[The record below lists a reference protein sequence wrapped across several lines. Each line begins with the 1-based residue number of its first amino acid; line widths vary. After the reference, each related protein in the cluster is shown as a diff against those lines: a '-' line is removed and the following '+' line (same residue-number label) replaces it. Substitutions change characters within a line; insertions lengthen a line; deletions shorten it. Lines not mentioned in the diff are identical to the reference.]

1 MDLKHSTTE
10 QLLSLLKRRNVP
22 QEALDLLRDNGIDGS
37 TLLLLRDD
45 IDKFMAVVPKSGH
58 RLLIKRIIIED
69 LARADLHVDQ
79 AQEVTDLQEQPSDVM
94 WRLETQQAI
103 ACAPEETKQVMD
115 LTTALE
121 DDAWFE
127 MSQPINPE
135 ESSSEAEKEKKNIQK
150 NYDQEVTDLQ
160 EQPSDVMRR
169 LETQQAIACAPEETK
184 QVMDLTT
191 ALEDDAWFEMSQPI
205 NPEESSSEKKAIM
218 KGKKE
223 EKHTDK
229 QSKIAFFCGNP
240 MVERIM
246 GIIHIYKN
254 NEMTSL
260 SKGVKRSEI
269 ICILS
274 VPAKMTCID
283 LMRFVSPSEEF
294 IECVKII
301 GDLTPNQYMALLKF
315 WNQELADDFYNRF
328 NGQPYNL
335 IEEEVCHLVY
345 VAKVETMNPSEGG
358 SLPCVGLTEL
368 PKCRVCSKRMDES
381 VEGVLIILCN
391 HSFHWSC
398 LSKWP
403 DTLCPLCRYWQTPQ
417 PDGNKCFECDSKKN
431 VPESSSI
438 TTEDKKIILNAY
450 STQKSLW
457 MCLICGHIGCSREL
471 PSHAKRHFQETQHTY
486 SLELGTQR
494 VWDYSGDNFVHRL
507 IQKKTDG
514 KLVEY
519 GLGQEYTYLL
529 TSQLENQRH
538 YFQEKI
544 TQIEKDSA
552 EQVSSMEKQSQK
564 TLEEY
569 KKLELKLAEAE
580 KENKNIQ
587 KNYDQLNKSLQ
598 ENQKLFQEQL
608 KQSED
613 KIQSLEA
620 TKKQVSS
627 MEEQS
632 QKTLEEYKKLEKE
645 KKKIEKKCKQLNKS
659 LQENQKLLQKQLKQ
673 SEDKIESLEAT
684 KKQEVADL
692 QEQLA
697 DLMRHLETQQAI
709 ACAPAETRQELQDGQ
724 IILGEGP
731 STTQQTRKKQTRKT
745 RRKK

>member
-552 EQVSSMEKQSQK
+552 EQVSSME
-564 TLEEY
+564 
-569 KKLELKLAEAE
+569 
-580 KENKNIQ
+580 
-587 KNYDQLNKSLQ
+587 
-598 ENQKLFQEQL
+598 
-608 KQSED
+608 
-613 KIQSLEA
+613 
-620 TKKQVSS
+620 
-627 MEEQS
+627 EQS

-645 KKKIEKKCKQLNKS
+645 KKKIEKKCKQVVDKVAKLESELKDEQELNKS